1 MQVTFSCFCAVCL
14 CFSKLL
20 AWSFKIMPPAFT
32 FSLPKSSNFPYTCI
46 YTMVIQS
53 WTTFKT
59 GFLKTSKMASVQSM
73 LWRGGAA
80 SPRLQLLKS
89 YALTSSTL
97 ALCQRICDL
106 FNTCVRWV
114 TITYCR
120 CPSSPP
126 PKHVSGCVS
135 GLCPAEM
142 RNTHCAITGEI
153 SWPWVKACSRL
164 PIQPQWHTE
173 KRRAMICTLKT
184 TPVTW
189 L

>member
-1 MQVTFSCFCAVCL
+1 
-14 CFSKLL
+14 
-20 AWSFKIMPPAFT
+20 MPPAFT
-32 FSLPKSSNFPYTCI
+32 FLLPKSSNFPYTCI

-53 WTTFKT
+53 WTRFKT
-59 GFLKTSKMASVQSM
+59 GFLKTSEMAFVQSM
-73 LWRGGAA
+73 LWKGGG
-80 SPRLQLLKS
+80 SRLQLLKS

-106 FNTCVRWV
+106 FNICVRRV

-120 CPSSPP
+120 RCRFSPRQ
-126 PKHVSGCVS
+126 HVSGCVS

-153 SWPWVKACSRL
+153 SWPRVKACNRL
-164 PIQPQWHTE
+164 PIRPRWHTE

-184 TPVTW
+184 TPITW